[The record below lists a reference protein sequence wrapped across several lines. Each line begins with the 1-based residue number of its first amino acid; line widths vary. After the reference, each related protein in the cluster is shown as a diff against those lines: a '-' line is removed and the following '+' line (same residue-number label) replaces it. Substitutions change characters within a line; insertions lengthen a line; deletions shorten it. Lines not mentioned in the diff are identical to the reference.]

1 MKTVTGMKM
10 SVLLIGA
17 GLLST
22 GALAAPLQDSLL
34 KRSETIQYKLPEA
47 STEQGA
53 AALYQQLRAAAE
65 RVCREDSVPDVWSSY
80 MRETEAACVDEALD
94 KAVSRVGIASVSL
107 LHMQSKPAARQ
118 AVFTRE

>member
-1 MKTVTGMKM
+1 MKTVTGMKA
-10 SVLLIGA
+10 SALLIGA

-47 STEQGA
+47 TTGQGA

-65 RVCREDSVPDVWSSY
+65 RVCREESVPAAWSTY
-80 MRETEAACVDEALD
+80 MREAEAACIDDALD

-118 AVFTRE
+118 AVFTGE